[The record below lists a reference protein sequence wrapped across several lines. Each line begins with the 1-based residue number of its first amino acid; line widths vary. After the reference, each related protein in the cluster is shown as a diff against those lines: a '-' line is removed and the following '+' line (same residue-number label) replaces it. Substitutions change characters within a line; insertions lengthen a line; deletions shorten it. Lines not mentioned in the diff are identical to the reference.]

1 MYIFVGLM
9 TRFIHIRGRT
19 IMTRF
24 IHIRGGVTS
33 NGPEPEIETSG
44 GPEPEKSH
52 HLAPTRAGEI
62 EKSGGPEQ
70 EKSKNLAD

>member
-1 MYIFVGLM
+1 M
-9 TRFIHIRGRT
+9 RGRT

-62 EKSGGPEQ
+62 EKSGGLEQ